1 MRKIIFTMIAV
12 LLSTLSMSAQDDV
25 YMSPQRDSVG
35 QETQVESQRKLTRKE
50 QKRLQEQIDSIQYEQ
65 AMQAIRDT
73 LFTLEANRVVFKYGQ
88 RAYVTS
94 FTNFVA
100 VNKEKATIQVAF
112 LSLIHI

>member
-50 QKRLQEQIDSIQYEQ
+50 QKRLRKMRWLIPGCMVVVERKMTTSIKKGTPNE
-65 AMQAIRDT
+65 
-73 LFTLEANRVVFKYGQ
+73 
-88 RAYVTS
+88 
-94 FTNFVA
+94 
-100 VNKEKATIQVAF
+100 
-112 LSLIHI
+112 H